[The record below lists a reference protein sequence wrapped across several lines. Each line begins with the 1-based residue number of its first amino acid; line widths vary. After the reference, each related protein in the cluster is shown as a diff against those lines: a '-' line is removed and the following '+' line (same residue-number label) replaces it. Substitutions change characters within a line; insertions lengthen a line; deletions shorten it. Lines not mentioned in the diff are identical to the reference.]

1 MIKNMHKKSLT
12 VLCLCFSLYPTIF
25 SMKTMDDFKAAL
37 NKSDKNLNELIK
49 LADELSKDKK
59 NYHKIALLVHP
70 DKAQLEEKELFEEIC
85 KAANNSNEQANK
97 AISITKSATAED
109 IERVKFLDQA
119 DNIKNEIEQ
128 LNTFPRK
135 TVLLINLASQIKQEI
150 SHSFIDQTVD
160 ASFGLIL
167 KKLAPGA
174 INNIELQEILYD
186 IKDRSSKMDDA
197 LTMHAEHRKDL
208 QKTTAKNYTNA
219 QKKLQS
225 HLKKEKK

>member
-25 SMKTMDDFKAAL
+25 SMKTMDDFKTAL

-70 DKAQLEEKELFEEIC
+70 DKAQLEEKKVFEEIC
-85 KAANNSNEQANK
+85 KAANNSNEQANI

-167 KKLAPGA
+167 KKLTPGA
-174 INNIELQEILYD
+174 INNIEF
-186 IKDRSSKMDDA
+186 
-197 LTMHAEHRKDL
+197 
-208 QKTTAKNYTNA
+208 
-219 QKKLQS
+219 
-225 HLKKEKK
+225 